1 MRKFFLWCA
10 GVDEDALRGCPKSEH
25 IKQVGYGGLVLVPAV
40 LAFISMTYAVSTLT
54 KDRGKYIGIGIVWA
68 LIVFA
73 FDRFIVS
80 TYRKG
85 ETIAKDLRS
94 ITFLGRMILAVLVG
108 IFIAHPLVLFI
119 FDDSINAKLD
129 QKRTN
134 DIQHIERSYDEQTQP
149 HMRQMEA
156 LNQQI
161 SQQESEPEG
170 EIRRW
175 ENELNEVMKR
185 RRSGRRAAQI
195 RKTIERLTKE
205 RDNRTEGIKENIKK
219 AEKEISVLRERR
231 DRDLKNYTQARDYLA
246 RGAALDE
253 LIAASRTVRW
263 SQYLIIALF
272 VLIDVLPISFKVMT
286 HKGAYDVALD
296 SYNKR
301 EMEKIINEDGIYSDL
316 LTQTTKDRKRRISE
330 TLKAKESE
338 ADLSAGVSK
347 DIDTILNYS
356 LTRGGITLAPQTVDN
371 AVPVTSAVNPQ
382 GNGQPTVQKWPEK
395 IREKLKDKGL
405 DVSISF
411 LSLPLQAVAA
421 FTVFMA
427 TGHDVL
433 QYVSWGTVLEIFP
446 LFLLNFIFTG
456 AVSRVTR

>member
-1 MRKFFLWCA
+1 MRRLFLWCA
-10 GVDEDALRGCPKSEH
+10 GVDGDALRGCPKSEH
-25 IKQVGYGGLVLVPAV
+25 IKQVGYGSLVLVPAI

-54 KDRGKYIGIGIVWA
+54 KDRGKYIGVGIIWA

-94 ITFLGRMILAVLVG
+94 VTFLGRMILAVLIG
-108 IFIAHPLVLFI
+108 IVIAHPLVLFI

-129 QKRTN
+129 QKRTK
-134 DIQHIERSYDEQTQP
+134 DIQNIERSYEEQIQP
-149 HMRQMEA
+149 YRRQMET

-161 SQQESEPEG
+161 SQKESEAEG
-170 EIRRW
+170 EIGRW
-175 ENELNEVMKR
+175 EKELNEAMKR
-185 RRSGRRAAQI
+185 RRSGRRAASI
-195 RKTIERLTKE
+195 KEVIGRLTKE
-205 RDNRTEGIKENIKK
+205 RNSRTEGVRENIKK
-219 AEKEISVLRERR
+219 AEAEISVLGQRR

-246 RGAALDE
+246 REAALDE
-253 LIAASRTVRW
+253 LVAASRTVRW

-272 VLIDVLPISFKVMT
+272 VFIDILPISFKVMT

-301 EMEKIINEDGIYSDL
+301 EMEKITNEDGIYSELID
-316 LTQTTKDRKRRISE
+316 QTTEDRKRRIGE
-330 TLKAKESE
+330 ALKAKESE
-338 ADLSAGVSK
+338 TALSAGVSK
-347 DIDTILNYS
+347 DIDTILNYPLS
-356 LTRGGITLAPQTVDN
+356 RGGITLAPQTVDN
-371 AVPVTSAVNPQ
+371 AVPATSAVNPQ
-382 GNGQPTVQKWPEK
+382 GNGQPTAQKWPEK

-411 LSLPLQAVAA
+411 LSLPLQALAA
-421 FTVFMA
+421 FTWFMA
-427 TGHDVL
+427 TGHNVL

-456 AVSRVTR
+456 AVSRVAR